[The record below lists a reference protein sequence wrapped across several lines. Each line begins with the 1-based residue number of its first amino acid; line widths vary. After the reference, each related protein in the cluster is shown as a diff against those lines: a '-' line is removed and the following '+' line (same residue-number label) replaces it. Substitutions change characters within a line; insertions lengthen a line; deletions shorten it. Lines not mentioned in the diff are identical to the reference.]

1 MTCGCVNQ
9 ADTDPIPILSGPAR
23 SDRELVDPA
32 ILEVNDNGG
41 RLRLVPDECRSEE
54 HTSELQSL
62 MRTSYA
68 VFCLKKKKQHATNS
82 ERMDSMTDL
91 RATHNP
97 EQYQY
102 PTYQTGA
109 THI

>member
-41 RLRLVPDECRSEE
+41 RLRLLPDECG
-54 HTSELQSL
+54 
-62 MRTSYA
+62 
-68 VFCLKKKKQHATNS
+68 VAT
-82 ERMDSMTDL
+82 EVQPRIV
-91 RATHNP
+91 A
-97 EQYQY
+97 
-102 PTYQTGA
+102 
-109 THI
+109 